1 MLAKDVM
8 TENVISVSEDS
19 PIHEVVGLLLKYRIS
34 ALPVVDGA
42 RKVVGIISEGD
53 LLRSEGVSRAVTR
66 RSWWLEAVS
75 AGQTVS
81 YEKAHGRSAGAVM
94 TRNVVTVDEN
104 TPLNE
109 IARLLERH
117 HIKRVPVLRDG
128 RLAGI
133 VSRAN
138 LLHGLANTII
148 DHHEPGAAQD
158 RKVRNELVKILLS
171 KRELDEALVNVTVTD
186 GKVRLWGVV
195 ENAGEA
201 AVAESAAKALPGVK
215 TVENNLHPGRFRAC
229 QYSARRG
236 CRTGAAEQKT
246 FIVHQDRL
254 RQAMPIARPQT
265 TAAEILGGR

>member
-8 TENVISVSEDS
+8 TENVISVLEDS

-34 ALPVVDGA
+34 AVPVIDGA

-53 LLRSEGVSRAVTR
+53 LLRPEGSRHAATQ

-81 YEKAHGRSAGAVM
+81 YEKAHGRTAGAVM
-94 TRNVVTVDEN
+94 TRNVVTVHAD

-117 HIKRVPVLRDG
+117 HIKRVPVLNDG

-138 LLHGLANTII
+138 LLHGLATTII

-158 RKVRNELVKILLS
+158 RKLRSEIVKLLLNKLELGDSLF
-171 KRELDEALVNVTVTD
+171 NVTVTE
-186 GKVRLWGVV
+186 GNVRLWGVV
-195 ENAGEA
+195 DNADMA

-215 TVENNLHPGRFRAC
+215 SVENNLRPG
-229 QYSARRG
+229 
-236 CRTGAAEQKT
+236 
-246 FIVHQDRL
+246 
-254 RQAMPIARPQT
+254 PISGVPV
-265 TAAEILGGR
+265 